1 MIDELKVSILN
12 ILKWLGLS
20 LTIGFLCGGASSIF
34 AKALKFVISLRQSYS
49 FLFYCLPLSG
59 LLIVFLYQKFGQK
72 DGGTTQV
79 LSTIKA
85 QDEVPLRSA
94 PLIFVSTCLTHFVGA
109 SAGREGAAI
118 QLGGSIANQ
127 IGRWLHLDEED
138 THTMIMAGM
147 SAAFSAVFGTPMAAS
162 IFALEITSV
171 GVMYY
176 SALFPCIVSSLT
188 ASIFAASFGI
198 DPESFHVSDIPSF
211 DAINGF
217 KIFGIALLCGLVSI
231 LFCIILKHVAI
242 LLNTYFKNPY
252 FKIVIASGVVIG
264 ITCLLRTTDFMGAG
278 NELIERAIE
287 NGQAR
292 PYDFL
297 LKMIL
302 TALCMRS
309 GFRGGEIVPS
319 FCIGA
324 TLGCVLGTLFDISP
338 SLAAACGMIALFC
351 SMTNCPIT
359 SILIA
364 FELFGFDGVSY
375 FLLSVGIS
383 YAISGYYG
391 LYKDQTIVYSK
402 YKAKFV
408 NQHTKV

>member
-1 MIDELKVSILN
+1 MCIGIVI
-12 ILKWLGLS
+12 GL
-20 LTIGFLCGGASSIF
+20 LCGGASSIF
-34 AKALKFVISLRQSYS
+34 AKALKFVISLRKTYS
-49 FLFYCLPLSG
+49 FLFYCLPISG
-59 LLIVFLYQKFGQK
+59 ILIVFLYQKFGQK

-94 PLIFVSTCLTHFVGA
+94 PLIFISTCLTHLVGA

-118 QLGGSIANQ
+118 QLGGSLANQ
-127 IGRWLHLDEED
+127 ISRWFHFDEED
-138 THTMIMAGM
+138 THTIIMAGM

-176 SALFPCIVSSLT
+176 SALLPCIISALT
-188 ASIFAASFGI
+188 ASLFANGFGI
-198 DPESFHVSDIPSF
+198 APETFHVSRIPSF
-211 DAINGF
+211 DITNGL
-217 KIFGIALLCGLVSI
+217 KILAIALLCGIASI
-231 LFCIILKHVAI
+231 LFCLILKCVAI
-242 LLNTYFKNPY
+242 LLTKYFHNPY
-252 FKIVIASGVVIG
+252 FCIVIASGIVIL
-264 ITCLLRTTDFMGAG
+264 ITILFHTTDYMGAG

-287 NGQAR
+287 EGQAR

-302 TALCMRS
+302 TALCMRA

-324 TLGCVLGTLFDISP
+324 TLGCVLGTLFGISP
-338 SLAAACGMIALFC
+338 SLSAACGMIALFC

-364 FELFGFDGVSY
+364 FELFGFEGVSY
-375 FLLSVGIS
+375 FLLTVGIS
-383 YAISGYYG
+383 YAVSGYYG

-402 YKAKFV
+402 YKAKYT